1 MFSCD
6 KCDYTTTDRSNF
18 RRHCKR
24 KVPCSGAP
32 KTTHNAPKTTHDAP
46 KTTHFV
52 VTDENR
58 VRCTVC
64 DKQLLKRSM
73 ARHSCRGAPIN
84 VCLFCKR
91 SFNHSSN
98 LTIHKKRCKQNPTNM
113 VPVPEHQEHQQQTVV
128 QNITNNNNTVNNNV
142 TINIQVNTFTRE
154 NIDYLVDRL
163 QNDPVI
169 RNGVLDFGIAYD
181 LIHNNSDHPENQTI
195 RKPVKKDDIIYVRNA
210 DDNWDGHPSK
220 TIIPR
225 IKENLERKLNT
236 RFTGEQLLSNKAI
249 REMIWQKSCSGSR
262 HEEDI
267 LKPSYLIDLETA
279 SSDVQAT
286 LHKITFEV
294 LEKLYAKYDDGDDP
308 VVLKNHTAIIHVN
321 ICKEF
326 KQNLNHV
333 FLETGLKYQLSPEMK
348 ASNVSNFIRF
358 HKPLLEFSAS
368 DSGNFINS
376 SRLDNPDPNQFRFQ
390 YC

>member
-18 RRHCKR
+18 RRHCNR

-32 KTTHNAPKTTHDAP
+32 KTTHDAPKTTHDAPKTTHNAPKTTHNAP

-98 LTIHKKRCKQNPTNM
+98 LTIHKKRCKQSLDNM
-113 VPVPEHQEHQQQTVV
+113 VPVPVDTDCPRQQSIV

-195 RKPVKKDDIIYVRNA
+195 RKPVKKDDMIYVRNA

-225 IKENLERKLNT
+225 IKENLERKFNT

-249 REMIWQKSCSGSR
+249 REMIWHKSCSGSR
-262 HEEDI
+262 NEEDI
-267 LKPSYLIDLETA
+267 LKPLYLTLIDFETA
-279 SSDVQAT
+279 SPDEQAT

-368 DSGNFINS
+368 DSGA
-376 SRLDNPDPNQFRFQ
+376 L
-390 YC
+390 